1 LEKIYKLPVVAVR
14 DRIAMGRFK
23 REERNG
29 YIIKEED
36 SKLAY
41 VTFPKEVTFTYPNLF
56 PEENE
61 TKKNL
66 KDDEKSLDQ
75 AKDRFKE
82 FCNRNSKRRGLPGW
96 YSI

>member
-1 LEKIYKLPVVAVR
+1 
-14 DRIAMGRFK
+14 MGRFK

-36 SKLAY
+36 AKLAY
-41 VTFPKEVTFTYPNLF
+41 VTFPKEVKFTFPDLF

-66 KDDEKSLDQ
+66 KDDEKSLEQ

-82 FCNRNSKRRGLPGW
+82 YLNRNSKRRGLPGW